1 MKFQNVVVLF
11 TAVVSATA
19 PPTCKASP
27 PLYCKYT
34 SNRDANECWRLFAKS
49 YINVATC
56 QLPAKTVTS
65 TRTQCATRVTTKT
78 VAPPPR
84 TTKVYKTITKTGKPT
99 TLPTITVT
107 ATSTEIDTTVLTDR
121 TTTVDLR
128 TTTEF
133 ETNRVR
139 STRTITTTKTITTT
153 VPFEEDQVVCTRK
166 KRAIGKSLPTS
177 CSCFLTTVKDKR
189 CRREWRGQAAMEL
202 LEATKTAIVTK
213 NKPAVTHTVYKFGG
227 PQKVISRTITI
238 FRCVAGPTVSA
249 PETTTTNIATVTQTD
264 YTLTTVTDSQIT
276 TATEVEEVTDFV
288 VATKTET
295 VTATATRSPCDD
307 AGSWDPI
314 QQEIA
319 GSSIEVTTSKDA
331 SGPDA
336 VRPCCQ
342 SCYANPNCV
351 LFRVG
356 GNVCEVF
363 SSVPSFS
370 DSCTSPLCPRGFP
383 SLSFYE
389 SDGKDYYLGPC
400 IGTSGA

>member
-19 PPTCKASP
+19 PPTCKNSAPS
-27 PLYCKYT
+27 YCKYT
-34 SNRDANECWRLFAKS
+34 SNRDANECRRLFAKS

-107 ATSTEIDTTVLTDR
+107 TTSTKIDTTVLTDS

-133 ETNRVR
+133 QTNRVR
-139 STRTITTTKTITTT
+139 STRTITSTKIITTT
-153 VPFEEDQVVCTRK
+153 VPFDDQVVCTRK
-166 KRAIGKSLPTS
+166 KRALGKSLPTS
-177 CSCFLTTVKDKR
+177 CSCFLTTTKP
-189 CRREWRGQAAMEL
+189 A
-202 LEATKTAIVTK
+202 ATKTAIVTK

-227 PQKVISRTITI
+227 PRKVISRTITI
-238 FRCVAGPTVSA
+238 FRYVAGPTVSA
-249 PETTTTNIATVTQTD
+249 PETTTTSTATVTQTD
-264 YTLTTVTDSQIT
+264 HTLTTVTDSQIT
-276 TATEVEEVTDFV
+276 TATEVEEVTDIV
-288 VATKTET
+288 VQTNTE
-295 VTATATRSPCDD
+295 TATATATKSPCDD

-319 GSSIEVTTSKDA
+319 GSSIQVTTSKDA
-331 SGPDA
+331 LGPDA
-336 VRPCCQ
+336 VKSCCQ
-342 SCYANPNCV
+342 SCYARPNCV
-351 LFRVG
+351 FFRVG

-389 SDGKDYYLGPC
+389 PDGKDYYLGPC